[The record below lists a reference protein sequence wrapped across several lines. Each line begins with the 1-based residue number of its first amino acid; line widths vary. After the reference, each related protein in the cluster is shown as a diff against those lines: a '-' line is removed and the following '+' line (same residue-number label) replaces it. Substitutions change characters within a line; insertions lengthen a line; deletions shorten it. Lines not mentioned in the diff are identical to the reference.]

1 MKTIENLHSMC
12 TENREAYF
20 SMLNGLKANVR
31 TLETIYG
38 ETIGSTPADTIK
50 KFVDAVG
57 YDDAVVAVA
66 TLVNR
71 SAWDGRISRRA
82 ADWAA
87 SIENSLDETAAIEH
101 GIYTNRIH
109 CAHLDQLAGAMM
121 KFSPEPAPIETPDEP
136 TERPA
141 AISIDAAPAVQLD
154 TFQQQFT
161 KEYEFLYAARDNV
174 AGYQEAVKAF
184 DEYAA
189 SADGAAFVG
198 AFVKHRGDF
207 ISSDREAAA
216 FMFALEALEAAKETQ
231 DAAPTFT
238 AHAVTMPNGETFPAA
253 WHIYAGNAIADLDLG
268 NGKRAEITIDDASP
282 YYISALCAA
291 QEAERI
297 AQAEAEA
304 EKERQRAE
312 RRAARAAD
320 PAKQAHGPIP
330 EKTWAGQ
337 KIKGLGYMIDFS
349 VTYDRVMIHF
359 DGVPTDAAR
368 AIVKEAGFYWAPTLK
383 AWVKGL
389 NWKAYRAALKVQD
402 AFTTLKEAPSKPRR
416 AA

>member
-1 MKTIENLHSMC
+1 MENKNFYQVTLGGGAGVFSIRCASREDVRREIEN
-12 TENREAYF
+12 NADGYF
-20 SMLNGLKANVR
+20 
-31 TLETIYG
+31 TLTIW
-38 ETIGSTPADTIK
+38 EMAD
-50 KFVDAVG
+50 
-57 YDDAVVAVA
+57 
-66 TLVNR
+66 
-71 SAWDGRISRRA
+71 
-82 ADWAA
+82 
-87 SIENSLDETAAIEH
+87 EETAL
-101 GIYTNRIH
+101 RR
-109 CAHLDQLAGAMM
+109 CD
-121 KFSPEPAPIETPDEP
+121 PAEFLPDEP
-136 TERPA
+136 AERPA
-141 AISIDAAPAVQLD
+141 AISTDAAPAVQLD
-154 TFQQQFT
+154 TFQQQFNR
-161 KEYEFLYAARDNV
+161 EYETLYNARDHV

-216 FMFALEALEAAKETQ
+216 FMFALEALGITSSAALRAAPSVGFRPASAENQPKGGFSRRYGPPQGEGLTGADAAPAVHQ

-238 AHAVTMPNGETFPAA
+238 AHAVTMPNGETFPVV
-253 WHIYAGNAIADLDLG
+253 WHLYAGNAVAEIDLG
-268 NGKRAEITIDDASP
+268 NGKQAEITIDESSP
-282 YYISALCAA
+282 YYISAMCAA

-297 AQAEAEA
+297 AQAEAAA

-312 RRAARAAD
+312 RRAERAKD

-349 VTYDRVMIHF
+349 VTYDRVMIRF
-359 DGVPTDAAR
+359 DSVPTDAAR
-368 AIVKEAGFYWAPTLK
+368 AIVKEAGFYYTPTLK

-402 AFTTLKEAPSKPRR
+402 AFTALKEAPSQPRR

>member
-1 MKTIENLHSMC
+1 MENKNFYQVTLGGGAGVFSIRCASREDVRREIEN
-12 TENREAYF
+12 NADGYF
-20 SMLNGLKANVR
+20 
-31 TLETIYG
+31 TLTIW
-38 ETIGSTPADTIK
+38 EMAD
-50 KFVDAVG
+50 
-57 YDDAVVAVA
+57 
-66 TLVNR
+66 
-71 SAWDGRISRRA
+71 
-82 ADWAA
+82 
-87 SIENSLDETAAIEH
+87 EETAL
-101 GIYTNRIH
+101 RR
-109 CAHLDQLAGAMM
+109 CD
-121 KFSPEPAPIETPDEP
+121 PAEFMPDEP

-141 AISIDAAPAVQLD
+141 AISTDAAPAVQLD
-154 TFQQQFT
+154 TFQQQFNR
-161 KEYEFLYAARDNV
+161 EYETLYNARDNV
-174 AGYQEAVKAF
+174 AGYHEAVKAF

-189 SADGAAFVG
+189 SADGAAFIG

-216 FMFALEALEAAKETQ
+216 FMFALEALDITSSAALRAAPSPQGEGLTGA

-238 AHAVTMPNGETFPAA
+238 AHAVTMPNGKTFPAV
-253 WHIYAGNAIADLDLG
+253 WHIFAGNAVAEIDLG
-268 NGKRAEITIDDASP
+268 NGKQAEITIDESSP
-282 YYISALCAA
+282 YYISAMCAA

-359 DGVPTDAAR
+359 DSVPTDAAR